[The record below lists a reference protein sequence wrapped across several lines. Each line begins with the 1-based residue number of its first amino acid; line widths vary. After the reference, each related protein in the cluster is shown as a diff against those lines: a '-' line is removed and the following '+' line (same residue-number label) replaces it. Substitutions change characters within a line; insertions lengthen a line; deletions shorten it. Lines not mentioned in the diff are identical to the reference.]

1 MMSSTM
7 TASFSKKGY
16 LNGFVSKSE
25 RKTFN
30 IRYLNT
36 GPGPGS
42 YNSEM
47 NSSFYQNLINEK

>member
-1 MMSSTM
+1 M